1 MIALSR
7 TRLISMTQYRR
18 TNSKHFPSLKPV
30 KRFCVKGKE
39 VIIQPDRSLFARL
52 LVIREKTGISIR
64 VQLRHSLGPVAWSL
78 ATPEGCIY
86 KSVESK
92 LLNAIE
98 ERIKTVDEIPSKSA
112 IIYDGIIHQLPKY
125 LETFRDLSWYLLF
138 VMSKIKSIDYSILEF
153 SDAVVTKILLFRD
166 SDSCNTLILNSAIV
180 KSYLLKDL
188 MTPF

>member
-1 MIALSR
+1 MKKFSDGQITDEFVNDRIKQNKTDFYDTIQKNKLE
-7 TRLISMTQYRR
+7 T
-18 TNSKHFPSLKPV
+18 FSLTETSEEV
-30 KRFCVKGKE
+30 LCKRQKE

-125 LETFRDLSWYLLF
+125 LETFRDLS
-138 VMSKIKSIDYSILEF
+138 
-153 SDAVVTKILLFRD
+153 
-166 SDSCNTLILNSAIV
+166 
-180 KSYLLKDL
+180 
-188 MTPF
+188 